1 MARLALGGCWTFCRI
16 ATCKQE
22 IARHALD
29 RRIAIRRNERGL
41 RKSPALTLQASVQ
54 CFERDRPAVDA

>member
-1 MARLALGGCWTFCRI
+1 LDVLPHRNLQ
-16 ATCKQE
+16 QE